1 MLVNQFQ
8 IKFSNFPLRHAE
20 DPACIICNASELRG
34 IKTVLSLY
42 DLLQVMVSHHAALH
56 GYKLPSILLLVALVR
71 TCVVYY
77 HWLCLVLH
85 IALNL
90 ATSTRV

>member
-8 IKFSNFPLRHAE
+8 IKFSNFPLRHAK

-34 IKTVLSLY
+34 IKTVLSFY
-42 DLLQVMVSHHAALH
+42 DLLQVVVSHHAALH
-56 GYKLPSILLLVALVR
+56 GYKLPSVLLLVALVW
-71 TCVVYY
+71 TCVVY
-77 HWLCLVLH
+77 HHRLCLVLH

-90 ATSTRV
+90 ATATRV

>member
-71 TCVVYY
+71 TCVVYH

-90 ATSTRV
+90 AASTRV